1 MLLRALI
8 DVVFPATCA
17 GCGRVLVRGERQVCM
32 HCMAGLG
39 TTDSAAMVDNATER
53 RLIGQV
59 PIEAAMSLYNY
70 TKEGPARQLV
80 HAMKFH
86 GNARLC
92 VMMGRQMGLELHAV
106 LRGLLLCRG
115 IAEVWPRPVV
125 KDVVV
130 RHRYTR
136 QQSRQ
141 LGPQRGTNVEGA
153 FSLKHGERLAGK
165 HVLLVDDVLT
175 TGATLGACAAAL
187 AQTEGVRVSVA
198 TLCIA

>member
-1 MLLRALI
+1 M
-8 DVVFPATCA
+8 D
-17 GCGRVLVRGERQVCM
+17 VLVPVPLHWLRKLQRG
-32 HCMAGLG
+32 
-39 TTDSAAMVDNATER
+39 
-53 RLIGQV
+53 
-59 PIEAAMSLYNY
+59 YN
-70 TKEGPARQLV
+70 QS
-80 HAMKFH
+80 
-86 GNARLC
+86 
-92 VMMGRQMGLELHAV
+92 
-106 LRGLLLCRG
+106 LLLCRG

-175 TGATLGACAAAL
+175 TGATLGACAVAL
-187 AQTEGVRVSVA
+187 VQTEGVRISVA